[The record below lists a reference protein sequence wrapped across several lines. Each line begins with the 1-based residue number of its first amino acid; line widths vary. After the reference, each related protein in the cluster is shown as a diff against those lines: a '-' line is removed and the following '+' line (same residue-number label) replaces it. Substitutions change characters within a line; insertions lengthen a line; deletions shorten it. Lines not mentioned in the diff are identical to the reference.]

1 MHFLFYS
8 FYNFHQNF
16 SITTMEI
23 HAGPLQKNTSYFP
36 TLSSEFEPEEFE
48 VDRPVLANLQAEP
61 GLGMSPGCINKAKE
75 ICNYESGLEI
85 HGCPRHLHPLSPIP
99 SSSVTL
105 SDVSAYP
112 HHRVRAEFHGGCAAG
127 KVEGSTADEY
137 ANPGAVPVPASRL
150 PTKQCTIPVCG
161 FALATFSAREV
172 ATTEIGGD

>member
-1 MHFLFYS
+1 M
-8 FYNFHQNF
+8 
-16 SITTMEI
+16 IATMEI
-23 HAGPLQKNTSYFP
+23 RAEPLQKNTSYFP
-36 TLSSEFEPEEFE
+36 TLSSESEPEEFE

-85 HGCPRHLHPLSPIP
+85 HGCPRHLHPLSPAP
-99 SSSVTL
+99 FSSVAL

>member
-1 MHFLFYS
+1 M
-8 FYNFHQNF
+8 
-16 SITTMEI
+16 IEI
-23 HAGPLQKNTSYFP
+23 RTEPLQKNISYFSA
-36 TLSSEFEPEEFE
+36 LSFESESEEFE
-48 VDRPVLANLQAEP
+48 IDRLVLVNLQAEP

-85 HGCPRHLHPLSPIP
+85 HGCPRHLHPLSPAL
-99 SSSVTL
+99 SFSVAL
-105 SDVSAYP
+105 SDVSAYS

-161 FALATFSAREV
+161 FALATFSA
-172 ATTEIGGD
+172 